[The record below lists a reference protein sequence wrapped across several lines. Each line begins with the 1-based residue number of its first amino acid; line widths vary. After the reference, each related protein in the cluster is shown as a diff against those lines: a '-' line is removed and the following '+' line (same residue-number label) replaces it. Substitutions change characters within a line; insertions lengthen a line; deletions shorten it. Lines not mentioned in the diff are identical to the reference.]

1 MTGIALR
8 IGGLVPAFALIS
20 LLVSGTAWGQ
30 FVKIEDFEDRT
41 VGEIDGQGDW
51 TAGSGFE
58 VQMEPGATN
67 HVFNDSNSTVA
78 LVAYNDNPNLEIA
91 AGEMGTLFFRFQ
103 RGFTNHVI
111 WGLSDV
117 DQPSEWGDFEV
128 GIGIRYTDG
137 RVEGPLDVRDAGNYV
152 EVADV
157 PEDEWINIWM
167 VVDNASDEFQVYAQ
181 SETAFPEQTR
191 LAAGLVDTLR
201 ANKTHALNAL
211 TPEQCHADDNA
222 MPRCF
227 PRRCQKGLC
236 ALCSFALPS

>member
-20 LLVSGTAWGQ
+20 LLVNGTAWGQ
-30 FVKIEDFEDRT
+30 FAKIDDFEGRT

-58 VQMEPGATN
+58 VQLESGTTN

-78 LVAYNDNPNLEIA
+78 LVAYNDNPILELA
-91 AGEMGTLFFRFQ
+91 DGEMGTLFFRFQ

-128 GIGIRYTDG
+128 GIGIRYSDG
-137 RVEGPLDVRDAGNYV
+137 RVEGPLDVRDAGDYV

-157 PEDEWINIWM
+157 PEDEWISIWM
-167 VVDNASDEFQVYAQ
+167 VVDNANDEFQVYAQ
-181 SETAFPEQTR
+181 SETAFPE
-191 LAAGLVDTLR
+191 
-201 ANKTHALNAL
+201 
-211 TPEQCHADDNA
+211 
-222 MPRCF
+222 
-227 PRRCQKGLC
+227 
-236 ALCSFALPS
+236 